1 MVKLR
6 LKRFGRKGM
15 PTFRL
20 IAIHSTTRRQAIPL
34 EELGFYDPRT
44 KETRLNVEGIKKRLQ
59 EGAQPTDPVRRLL
72 EKANILE
79 PTPRG

>member
-1 MVKLR
+1 
-6 LKRFGRKGM
+6 M